1 MTSPDGP
8 RSTCSPGSEDG
19 HTPSISPDG
28 PQTSPCGPSHVPV
41 SRFRAL
47 DADRELPTNAT
58 SGLLFSSSS
67 PSYDLQCCLESRLRA
82 ALDVNGSPEYALTW
96 KSWDMP
102 AGLPICALRALPRR
116 TSASAS
122 TSLPAGWPTPTANDD
137 NKTPAAH
144 LAMKERMGGG
154 RKAITSLQV
163 MAKMVAGWPTPKAE
177 RGDQDTTYAR
187 GNPTLARVAGWSTP
201 TANDVT
207 QKRYT
212 RDQGD
217 PDRPRPTN
225 FGLLAGWPTPNAI
238 PESRGGLQRNP
249 EAALKRREQGHMLN
263 LDDAATLAGWQSPT
277 TGATLSGSNAP
288 IQTGRESGAL
298 SPEFSRWL
306 QGFPRIWDA
315 TAPAKRRG
323 GRQEHRRGG
332 PG

>member
-19 HTPSISPDG
+19 RTPSISPDG

-47 DADRELPTNAT
+47 DADRELPTTVT

-67 PSYDLQCCLESRLRA
+67 PSYDLQCCLESSLRA
-82 ALDVNGSPEYALTW
+82 TLDVNGSPEYALTW
-96 KSWDMP
+96 KLWDMP

-122 TSLPAGWPTPTANDD
+122 TSLP
-137 NKTPAAH
+137 
-144 LAMKERMGGG
+144 
-154 RKAITSLQV
+154 
-163 MAKMVAGWPTPKAE
+163 AGWPTPKAE

-201 TANDVT
+201 TANDAT

-217 PDRPRPTN
+217 PARPRPTN
-225 FGLLAGWPTPNAI
+225 FGLLAGWPTPTSSTGG
-238 PESRGGLQRNP
+238 PEP
-249 EAALKRREQGHMLN
+249 EGRTGRKL
-263 LDDAATLAGWQSPT
+263 ATVAGWGTPTASDHKGTSPGVADPHKRSQLKHQV